1 MPVAFGQ
8 SRGSETGIH
17 AYIER
22 LTTAL
27 SAPMLTPRPG
37 LVVDVD
43 AYLAAKARR
52 ASQDDMLASYQ
63 RWGRLL
69 HWGTGATHSALGIT
83 DLLPRTIVARALPV
97 AMDAP

>member
-1 MPVAFGQ
+1 MALLAMPIAFGQ
-8 SRGSETGIH
+8 SHGSETGIH

-27 SAPMLTPRPG
+27 SAPTLTPRPS

-63 RWGRLL
+63 RWG
-69 HWGTGATHSALGIT
+69 GPCTGAPA
-83 DLLPRTIVARALPV
+83 PRMRRWASPISCRGRA
-97 AMDAP
+97 